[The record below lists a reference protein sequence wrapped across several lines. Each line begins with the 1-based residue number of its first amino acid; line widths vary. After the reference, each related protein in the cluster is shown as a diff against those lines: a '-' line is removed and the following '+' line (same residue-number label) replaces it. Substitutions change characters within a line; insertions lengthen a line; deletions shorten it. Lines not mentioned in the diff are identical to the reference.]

1 MNPIKTLPNNLFSY
15 FVGSSVLQNTIRLH
29 YYSLLFYNMSGSPVE
44 CYRDNTNYSTPIP
57 MPSTIEC
64 PSKTRT
70 IEFHTTQPNPEDGG
84 QVLLE
89 ICEVEIYG
97 MLSLAEMS

>member
-1 MNPIKTLPNNLFSY
+1 
-15 FVGSSVLQNTIRLH
+15 
-29 YYSLLFYNMSGSPVE
+29 
-44 CYRDNTNYSTPIP
+44 

-84 QVLLE
+84 QVILE